1 LADVSSG
8 IDTVKEQIVTYDNAR
23 GVLRVDAR
31 RLPEDEGW
39 RLISLAY
46 GPAFYEKAVIAIR
59 RQTRR
64 PDMPDDPAADVLGGY
79 LLRAWLAAAE
89 RTDSWQPEG
98 LAWLV
103 GNVFA
108 KMQSL
113 IESDILPSVQLRSSE
128 FEWVQDDL
136 QEIADR
142 RLDSIK
148 QGVWDT
154 FTN

>member
-1 LADVSSG
+1 
-8 IDTVKEQIVTYDNAR
+8 
-23 GVLRVDAR
+23 
-31 RLPEDEGW
+31 
-39 RLISLAY
+39 
-46 GPAFYEKAVIAIR
+46 
-59 RQTRR
+59 
-64 PDMPDDPAADVLGGY
+64 MPDDPAADVLGGY

>member
-1 LADVSSG
+1 
-8 IDTVKEQIVTYDNAR
+8 
-23 GVLRVDAR
+23 
-31 RLPEDEGW
+31 
-39 RLISLAY
+39 
-46 GPAFYEKAVIAIR
+46 
-59 RQTRR
+59 
-64 PDMPDDPAADVLGGY
+64 
-79 LLRAWLAAAE
+79 
-89 RTDSWQPEG
+89 
-98 LAWLV
+98 
-103 GNVFA
+103 
-108 KMQSL
+108 MQSL